1 LPAAVTSQVGQNQQP
16 IGRKKQD
23 AKGASCDHGGRK
35 ESQMTE
41 VDEATAPFVEAEI
54 KEHQAALIRQ
64 MVAIGVIISVMLIW
78 VGLHH

>member
-1 LPAAVTSQVGQNQQP
+1 
-16 IGRKKQD
+16 
-23 AKGASCDHGGRK
+23 
-35 ESQMTE
+35 MTE